1 MFTISQSGTSK
12 QRPQLDLDGFSYV
25 RDRITSDKIYWRC
38 IKYKSDHCH
47 ARLHTCLES
56 KTILKHPSDHICKF
70 DATEN
75 QVRQF
80 SQQVTGRAL
89 NTQENPDVIVTN
101 CYKELSDPSLAR
113 LPVRDN
119 IKRRIRMLRQK
130 KQIVKEPNDP
140 QFQSVPTQLTLNH
153 RREQFLQCDT
163 GPGDDRIL
171 IFASPEQLHVLQ
183 TSQDFLVDGTFKVV
197 PEIFYQLFIIHAV
210 YRQHT
215 VPVVYALLRRKDADT
230 YTRLFDEI
238 VKIASNWL
246 PASVMMDLEQASIS
260 SLKKKFRSVSLSGCY
275 FHLRQS
281 IHRKLQSLGHQAQY
295 QTDSTFSH
303 NIHKIAALAF
313 LDPNS
318 ALSGFE
324 SLCEQLDDRYDNI
337 LDYFEETYIG
347 KLRSNR
353 VCRKPLFEINFWS
366 MHHRTTQL
374 SMRTN
379 NSAEAYHRR
388 INSVFQCSH
397 PTLWLFLQRLIDEEN
412 VVHADLV

>member
-1 MFTISQSGTSK
+1 M
-12 QRPQLDLDGFSYV
+12 
-25 RDRITSDKIYWRC
+25 KIVC
-38 IKYKSDHCH
+38 T
-47 ARLHTCLES
+47 L
-56 KTILKHPSDHICKF
+56 
-70 DATEN
+70 
-75 QVRQF
+75 
-80 SQQVTGRAL
+80 
-89 NTQENPDVIVTN
+89 
-101 CYKELSDPSLAR
+101 ELSDPSLAR

-281 IHRKLQSLGHQAQY
+281 IHRKLQSLVHQAQY

-412 VVHADLV
+412 VVHADLVQINAGEPPKKKKTNERLERRLLNLLNSPHNDVSVQLNSIAYNIT

>member
-56 KTILKHPSDHICKF
+56 KTILKHTGDHICKF

-89 NTQENPDVIVTN
+89 NTQEDPDVIVTN
-101 CYKELSDPSLAR
+101 CYKKLSDPSLAR

-130 KQIVKEPNDP
+130 NQIVKEPNDP

-153 RREQFLQCDT
+153 RQEQFLQCDT
-163 GPGDDRIL
+163 CPGDDRIL

-215 VPVVYALLRRKDADT
+215 VPVVYALLRRKDAGT
-230 YTRLFDEI
+230 YTCLFDEI
-238 VKIASNWL
+238 VKIAPNWL
-246 PASVMMDLEQASIS
+246 PAS
-260 SLKKKFRSVSLSGCY
+260 
-275 FHLRQS
+275 
-281 IHRKLQSLGHQAQY
+281 SLGHQAQY
-295 QTDSTFSH
+295 QKDSTFSH

-318 ALSGFE
+318 VLNGFE
-324 SLCEQLDDRYDNI
+324 SLCEQLDDQYDNI

-353 VCRKPLFEINFWS
+353 VRRKPLFEINFWS